1 MTGILYKITNTINDK
16 IYIGITY
23 RQLDKRW
30 EQHKASV
37 RAGQTSKIYNAMRD
51 MGIDKFSIHEIGR
64 FEQGD
69 LEEAET
75 RYITELNTVNN
86 GYNTRYGGYSPYT
99 ISRDKYNDIVNSL
112 KSGEKQLVDLSEIH
126 DVSMAY
132 LQYIA
137 KKENIEIQANNQS
150 NSTNKAVQV
159 VCIDMQANWYKSFSQ
174 MHDAW
179 VWLQEHRG
187 KSIKQGH
194 FYYQVRYAIKTG
206 KIAYQAYWYTQD
218 HIVQRLSKGQNVC
231 LSIRDENID
240 CNKLYDT
247 GLKINGRPV
256 LQQDRKRFY
265 MKIDTKM
272 INKPDSYIN
281 KHDYYI
287 INSDSYINNHDSYK
301 DRQVPENLKIQYPF
315 IESELQQLYPKY
327 TANSIA
333 NHVGVQYT
341 TVNKYL
347 KRFGLK

>member
-1 MTGILYKITNTINDK
+1 MTGILYKITNTVNDK

-51 MGIDKFSIHEIGR
+51 IGIDKFSIHEISR

-75 RYITELNTVNN
+75 RYITELNTVND
-86 GYNTRYGGYSPYT
+86 GYNTSYGGYSPYI
-99 ISRDKYNDIVNSL
+99 ISRDRYNSIVNRL
-112 KSGEKQLVDLSEIH
+112 KSGDKQLVDLSELYG
-126 DVSMAY
+126 VSMTY

-137 KKENIEIQANNQS
+137 KKENIEIQTDNYSNN
-150 NSTNKAVQV
+150 TNKAIQV
-159 VCIDMQANWYKSFSQ
+159 VCIDMEAAWYKSFNQ

-179 VWLQEHRG
+179 MWMQKHRG

-206 KIAYQAYWYTQD
+206 KIAYQAYWYTKD
-218 HIVQRLSKGQNVC
+218 HLVKRVSEGQNIC
-231 LSIRDENID
+231 LSMSDESIE

-247 GLKINGRPV
+247 GLKINNKPV
-256 LQQDRKRFY
+256 LQQDRKRFCSESNV
-265 MKIDTKM
+265 KIND
-272 INKPDSYIN
+272 KPVAYSNRHIPDEIT
-281 KHDYYI
+281 
-287 INSDSYINNHDSYK
+287 
-301 DRQVPENLKIQYPF
+301 VQYPF
-315 IESELQQLYPKY
+315 VKSELQQLYPKY

-333 NHVGVQYT
+333 NHVGVQYN